1 MDTLDSLPHGLNT
14 ANHGRCSEKRLQYCD
29 GMVFFGRDS
38 FLSNF
43 HPCRIEEGNLTFLTV
58 EHYFQYKKA
67 LYFQDERTAS
77 AIYKARS
84 PAQAKALSYQIKDF
98 DLELWKSVA
107 SQNML
112 KACTKK
118 FQQNDELGQKLKE
131 TTGIL
136 VEANPKDTFFHV
148 VCHFKTLTW
157 ITTQGGREKMYWETF
172 LANAGLI
179 AVVNLFKVT

>member
-1 MDTLDSLPHGLNT
+1 MLNLCPQ
-14 ANHGRCSEKRLQYCD
+14 AFKSPRGNRIC
-29 GMVFFGRDS
+29 

-43 HPCRIEEGNLTFLTV
+43 HPCRIEEGNLTFPTV

-136 VEANPKDTFFHV
+136 VEANPKDTFFS
-148 VCHFKTLTW
+148 CGLSL
-157 ITTQGGREKMYWETF
+157 QDPN
-172 LANAGLI
+172 LDNNARWKGKNILGDI
-179 AVVNLFKVT
+179 LGKVRASLQ